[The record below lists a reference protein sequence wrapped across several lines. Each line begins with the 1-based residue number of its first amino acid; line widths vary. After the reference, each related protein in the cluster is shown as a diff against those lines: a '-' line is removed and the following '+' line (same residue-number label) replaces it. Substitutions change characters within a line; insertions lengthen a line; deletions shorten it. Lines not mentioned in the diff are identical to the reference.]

1 MKNLLLFT
9 ALTIIA
15 VGCGK
20 KDEPSATK
28 ENFQPKFKT
37 FTDEEIANDPTLNK
51 YIIPSGAIAYGMLTL
66 EDDGDGGLIQCKRGS
81 KEPFTGMT
89 YNFWNNGQLSSETH
103 WKEGIKHGK
112 ERSWYSNGKK
122 MSEVEWEWSS
132 QVSEKRWKVTGE
144 ELNSLEEYSDYVR
157 ELGAEYNGDIENIK
171 PIEGVI
177 RQVRGD

>member
-122 MSEVEWEWSS
+122 CL
-132 QVSEKRWKVTGE
+132 R
-144 ELNSLEEYSDYVR
+144 LNGSGQAKYQKK
-157 ELGAEYNGDIENIK
+157 GGK
-171 PIEGVI
+171 
-177 RQVRGD
+177 